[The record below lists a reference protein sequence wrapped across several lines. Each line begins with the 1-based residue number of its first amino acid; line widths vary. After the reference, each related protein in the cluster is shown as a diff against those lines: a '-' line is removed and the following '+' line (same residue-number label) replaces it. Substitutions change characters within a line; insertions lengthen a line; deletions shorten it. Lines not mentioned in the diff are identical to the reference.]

1 MKDIKV
7 LLKKLHIN
15 KEKEFEKDVRLLFDM
30 KKYIECLT
38 KRSSNNNNNDNNNDK
53 TNCCIINNNS
63 NRLNSEDMFKDSIKI
78 KEDNLLKIKHSYN
91 NPIEYIER
99 LYKELKGRTP
109 FEYGY
114 YKNVL
119 NNYNKYD
126 YYNYIMNNNHNLLQE
141 NISNE
146 LYHNNN
152 NNNSCDKNYLNNI
165 KEKCENL
172 MIFFHMYLIRKY
184 CEKNYYECLHNKF
197 IRSITY
203 NYLDKEIFY
212 NYINSDLYFLLY
224 SYIQTFAYI
233 ILKNEKQNIY
243 LMKLCSDLI
252 SRTHEELSTLRKEG
266 TNKMNTYLY
275 DKNFFSPYNNSLIK
289 YVHFI
294 VEYLSKNK
302 NYNYMNILYGIYS
315 CVYVFSNVFYSCSLS
330 YNSKKVEQYI
340 LTENIGKKYKNIQC
354 DHVSSSN
361 QKEDYTNGM
370 TTQDVDNISDREKDM
385 LRLYYKYINKY
396 ANTEF
401 MKLNEFLLY
410 YISKETVIALLRD
423 NINYNDVIKDLNII
437 KYSTYLEKYIFLE
450 ICTNNMNKEQYS
462 DIIFRDIKMDIFKS
476 ICNISE
482 KSPLYIELKDEDKKE
497 CFEIIKRK
505 WLNENNIKCTYENGF
520 NKNMETQDHMN
531 KSQKKGIVCP
541 FLHGMN
547 NEKKDNTNDNIKTNI
562 NCNNYQNYHN
572 YYYEHIYN
580 SYNIICPRK
589 NKNSFIHP
597 QYEHLFFEKT
607 KYNIDDT
614 FFKQS
619 LKNTNTL
626 EGYEKKNISCDNYK
640 SKFSGCPAHFHNINY
655 NLCDEEKEK
664 KKKILNLLNNNDNI
678 INDHINNL
686 KCIDEFFHISIDF
699 DKTIIKK
706 DSYSFFY
713 KLLCKH
719 YNIKKPKDI
728 ELTQEET
735 DFFENINIENIHK
748 ENKTNYTYEERI
760 NYIYKISKWYIIK
773 ENKLLKELQ
782 EKEDISDVYS
792 DSYYY
797 YLKKFD
803 QINITHSV
811 LISYYD
817 ILKDVDINAINC
829 LIYDHYDNF
838 QLNDYFLDVFL
849 RFIQYKQHNNNTFFF
864 DIITLNFKKQIVLY
878 TLQNNIMKLENEH
891 PFNVT
896 TSEATY
902 NNDNN
907 NNDNNN
913 DNNNNDNNNDNYCK
927 DNHSDHNNNNDNYC
941 KDNHSDHN
949 NNNDNYCKDN
959 HSDHNNN
966 NNDNYCKD
974 NGRDSHN
981 DQVKHKYYQTFKK
994 YFNVYYSKMYS
1005 YDKEKNVYTGE
1016 FEYDKLKIKHKNYNG
1031 SSNKVDYVTILSLFD
1046 KTVVRKKVSTIIK
1059 NTNHKLSCF
1068 IGDSIIDL
1076 DAMLSTDIPI
1086 LLGCNQLVLTF
1097 CKKHNIVIKPLIF
1110 AAAKIELLK
1119 MKKNKTESKSNT
1131 KGERTVHIH
1140 KNEQHESNSIIDQRE
1155 KELSEIYD
1163 ENKKVIYATESWL
1176 EIGTFFFGKM

>member
-1 MKDIKV
+1 MKDIKE

-38 KRSSNNNNNDNNNDK
+38 KKSNNNNNNNDK

-63 NRLNSEDMFKDSIKI
+63 SRLNSEDICKHSIKI
-78 KEDNLLKIKHSYN
+78 KQDNLLKTKHSYN
-91 NPIEYIER
+91 NPIEYVER

-114 YKNVL
+114 YKNIL

-126 YYNYIMNNNHNLLQE
+126 YYNYIMKNNYNLLQD
-141 NISNE
+141 NISNG
-146 LYHNNN
+146 LYRNNNNNNNN
-152 NNNSCDKNYLNNI
+152 NNNSCDKIYLNNI

-212 NYINSDLYFLLY
+212 NYVNSDLYFLLY

-233 ILKNEKQNIY
+233 LLKNENQNIY
-243 LMKLCSDLI
+243 LMKLCSDII

-266 TNKMNTYLY
+266 TYKMNTYLY
-275 DKNFFSPYNNSLIK
+275 DKKNFSPYNNSLIK

-330 YNSKKVEQYI
+330 YNSKKVEQYM
-340 LTENIGKKYKNIQC
+340 LTENIGRKDTTIQC
-354 DHVSSSN
+354 DHVSSSH
-361 QKEDYTNGM
+361 QKEHYTHGM
-370 TTQDVDNISDREKDM
+370 TTQAGDNISDHKFVDLLPDNNNNNHHHDDDDDEKEKKYM
-385 LRLYYKYINKY
+385 FRLYYKYIKKY
-396 ANTEF
+396 GNTEF

-410 YISKETVIALLRD
+410 YISKENIRALLRD
-423 NINYNDVIKDLNII
+423 NINYNDMIKDLNIVR
-437 KYSTYLEKYIFLE
+437 YTTYLEKYIFKE
-450 ICTNNMNKEQYS
+450 ISTNNMNKEQYS
-462 DIIFRDIKMDIFKS
+462 DILFRDIKMDIFKS

-482 KSPLYIELKDEDKKE
+482 KSPLYIELNDEDKKE
-497 CFEIIKRK
+497 CYEIIRTKC
-505 WLNENNIKCTYENGF
+505 LNENNMKCTYENGF
-520 NKNMETQDHMN
+520 NKNVETQDHMN

-547 NEKKDNTNDNIKTNI
+547 NEKKENTNDNKETNMI
-562 NCNNYQNYHN
+562 CNNYQNYHN
-572 YYYEHIYN
+572 YNYEHIYN
-580 SYNIICPRK
+580 SYNIICTRK
-589 NKNSFIHP
+589 NKNSFIDP
-597 QYEHLFFEKT
+597 QYEHFFFEKT
-607 KYNIDDT
+607 KYNLDDA

-626 EGYEKKNISCDNYK
+626 EGNVKKNTSSHNYK
-640 SKFSGCPAHFHNINY
+640 TKFSVCPAHFYNINY

-664 KKKILNLLNNNDNI
+664 KKKFLNFLNNNDNI

-735 DFFENINIENIHK
+735 DFFENMNIENIHK
-748 ENKTNYTYEERI
+748 ENKKNYTYEERI

-782 EKEDISDVYS
+782 EKQDISNVYS

-803 QINITHSV
+803 QINITHSA

-817 ILKDVDINAINC
+817 ILKDVDINAINS
-829 LIYDHYDNF
+829 LIYDYYDRF

-849 RFIQYKQHNNNTFFF
+849 RFIQYKQQNNDDFFF

-891 PFNVT
+891 PFNVNT
-896 TSEATY
+896 RKASD

-913 DNNNNDNNNDNYCK
+913 DNHIDDDDNNNNDNHSDDDNNNNNNYYDYCK
-927 DNHSDHNNNNDNYC
+927 DNH
-941 KDNHSDHN
+941 
-949 NNNDNYCKDN
+949 
-959 HSDHNNN
+959 
-966 NNDNYCKD
+966 
-974 NGRDSHN
+974 RDSHN
-981 DQVKHKYYQTFKK
+981 DKVKHKYYQTFKK

-1005 YDKEKNVYTGE
+1005 YDKEKNVYTGG
-1016 FEYDKLKIKHKNYNG
+1016 FEYNKLKIKHKNYNY

-1046 KTVVRKKVSTIIK
+1046 KTVVRKKVCTIIK

-1119 MKKNKTESKSNT
+1119 MKKNKTENKSNT
-1131 KGERTVHIH
+1131 KDERTRDINN
-1140 KNEQHESNSIIDQRE
+1140 NEQHESNSIIDQRE